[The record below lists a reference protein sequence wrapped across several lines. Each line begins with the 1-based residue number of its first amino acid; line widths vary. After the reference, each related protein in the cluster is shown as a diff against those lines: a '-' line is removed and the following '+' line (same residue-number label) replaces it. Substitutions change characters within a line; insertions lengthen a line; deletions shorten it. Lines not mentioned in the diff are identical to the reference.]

1 MIYHFNNRLPLLKNI
16 RYMSYHRAEWKQKKL
31 PDLSKIKP
39 ILFKKDT
46 SKISSSRLITA
57 IKTPYLFNGNID
69 IDSFDNHVEKQLL
82 HGVDGFIIGGTTGEG
97 HLLSWDEHI
106 MLIAHTKYKFGDRC
120 IVIGNTGSNS
130 TKEAINATE
139 QGFNVGMDASLQINP
154 YYGKTSEEGML
165 KHFSKVLNFGPA
177 IIYNVPGRTSQ
188 DISLDVINKISQHPN
203 FCGIKECMGSERIQ
217 YYSDKNIIT
226 WSGNDDECH
235 DTRHMNGCNGVISVT
250 SNVLPGL
257 FRKMMDE
264 PNPEIRDKTIK
275 LVNYL
280 FVHPNPIAI
289 NTLMSMLGLCKPVF
303 RLPYVEYNKDMRL
316 KLKNLVD
323 EIGIEHFLSHDGKCR
338 VLENS
343 DFIHV

>member
-1 MIYHFNNRLPLLKNI
+1 MEKEKILTLPPSLN
-16 RYMSYHRAEWKQKKL
+16 ECKKL
-31 PDLSKIKP
+31 NIIFPSSAPSKDIY
-39 ILFKKDT
+39 I
-46 SKISSSRLITA
+46 
-57 IKTPYLFNGNID
+57 NG
-69 IDSFDNHVEKQLL
+69 
-82 HGVDGFIIGGTTGEG
+82 
-97 HLLSWDEHI
+97 
-106 MLIAHTKYKFGDRC
+106 
-120 IVIGNTGSNS
+120 
-130 TKEAINATE
+130 
-139 QGFNVGMDASLQINP
+139 LQILENEIKKR
-154 YYGKTSEEGML
+154 YSETSDVEIY
-165 KHFSKVLNFGPA
+165 VNN
-177 IIYNVPGRTSQ
+177 IIA
-188 DISLDVINKISQHPN
+188 NKISQHPN

-250 SNVLPGL
+250 SNILPGL

-289 NTLMSMLGLCKPVF
+289 NTLMAMLGLCKPVF
-303 RLPYVEYNKDMRL
+303 RLPYIEYNKDMRL

-323 EIGIEHFLSHDGKCR
+323 EISIEHFLSHDGKCR